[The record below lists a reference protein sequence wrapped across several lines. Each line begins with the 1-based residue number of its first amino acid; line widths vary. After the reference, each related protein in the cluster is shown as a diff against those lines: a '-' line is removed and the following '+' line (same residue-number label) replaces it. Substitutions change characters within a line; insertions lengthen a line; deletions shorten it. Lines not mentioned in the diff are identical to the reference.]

1 MGQTRTTDP
10 EGGAGVPER
19 PPHGRAAGG
28 GAAGPRLARPRTPGP
43 PPRTVPD
50 DPRPGAAPPRP
61 GGASVLTDYAPPE
74 PDRDRLWLHALLF
87 AVTFFSMVWAGGAL
101 VSRAALWPTEPSAWP
116 LLDRTGLSLL
126 TSPSY
131 VRDGLLYAVPFL
143 FFLTVHEFGHYV
155 AARVVKTRV
164 SLPYYIPIPLLG
176 SLGTFGAVIR
186 IKEPLRRTRQLFDI
200 GAAGPLAGFVV
211 AVGVLVAAVLTLPSA
226 EYLLAV
232 PGHAD
237 EAAMLAQTGALPP
250 FDAAAV
256 EPGSV
261 ALVFGDT
268 PLFHLLSGLG
278 AYRVPGH
285 EVLHYPVLLA
295 GWLGL
300 FFTALNLL
308 PVGQLDGG
316 HVVYAL
322 FGPAVHRVV
331 ARVTTLLLLLS
342 GGVGFVLGTAMGL
355 GPELRWLAL
364 ALLYALAFARL
375 FEGAWAV
382 VAPAVGGALALTA
395 LVVFATPG
403 LAAVVGY
410 TGWLVWIG
418 LILFVIRV
426 DHPPVQVREP
436 LTPTRKALGY
446 LCLAIFA
453 LCFSIQPIQ
462 FVTG

>member
-1 MGQTRTTDP
+1 MP
-10 EGGAGVPER
+10 A
-19 PPHGRAAGG
+19 
-28 GAAGPRLARPRTPGP
+28 
-43 PPRTVPD
+43 PPRPD
-50 DPRPGAAPPRP
+50 APPRP
-61 GGASVLTDYAPPE
+61 GAASVLTDYTPPSAE
-74 PDRDRLWLHALLF
+74 PARDRLWLHALLF
-87 AVTFFSMVWAGGAL
+87 AATFASMVWAGGAL
-101 VSRAALWPTEPSAWP
+101 VGRAALWPTEPSAWW
-116 LLDRTGLSLL
+116 LLDKTGLSLL
-126 TSPSY
+126 GDPDF

-143 FFLTVHEFGHYV
+143 AFLTVHEFGHYV

-211 AVGVLVAAVLTLPSA
+211 AVGVLVAAVYALPPA
-226 EYLLAV
+226 EYLLDV
-232 PGHAD
+232 PGHLA
-237 EAAMLAQTGALPP
+237 EAAALAQTGALPA
-250 FDAAAV
+250 FDPATV
-256 EPGSV
+256 EPGTQ
-261 ALVFGDT
+261 AFVFGDT

-285 EVLHYPVLLA
+285 EIMHYPVLLA

-342 GGVGFVLGTAMGL
+342 GGVGLVSTPGAEWTWWLG
-355 GPELRWLAL
+355 LAL
-364 ALLYALAFARL
+364 VYALAFARL
-375 FEGAWAV
+375 FDGVWAL

-403 LAAVVGY
+403 LAAAVGY

-418 LILFVIRV
+418 LILFVVRV

-436 LTPTRKALGY
+436 LTPARKALGY
-446 LCLAIFA
+446 LCLVIFV

-462 FVTG
+462 IVTG